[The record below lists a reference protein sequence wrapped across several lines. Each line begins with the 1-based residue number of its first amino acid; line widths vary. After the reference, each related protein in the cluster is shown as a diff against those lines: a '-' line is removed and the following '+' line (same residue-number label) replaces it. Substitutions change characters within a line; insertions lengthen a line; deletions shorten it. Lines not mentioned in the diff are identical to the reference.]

1 MKTLLELAKMF
12 VGFATLSG
20 VGWLLDMATYS
31 LAVRV
36 LGVPVFLANFVSSY
50 VGVTFVWFTS
60 LKTVFKQQNGGH
72 NVYLP
77 IYWGFQFF
85 SILIY
90 SQLLHLLT
98 DTMLGMTLVAGM
110 HIYIGIIAKIV
121 ITPFNLVTNFLF
133 MKLLVRFMLKAKRS
147 YAR

>member
-1 MKTLLELAKMF
+1 MKRLFDLAKVF
-12 VGFATLSG
+12 FGFATLSG

-36 LGVPVFLANFVSSY
+36 FGVPVFLANFVSSY

-60 LKTVFKQQNGGH
+60 LKTVFKQQGGGH
-72 NVYLP
+72 SVYLP

-98 DTMLGMTLVAGM
+98 DAMSGLTLVAGM
-110 HIYIGIIAKIV
+110 RIYVGIIAKIV
-121 ITPFNLVTNFLF
+121 ITPFNLVTNFIF

-147 YAR
+147 YV

>member
-1 MKTLLELAKMF
+1 MKRLLELVKVF
-12 VGFATLSG
+12 LGFATLSG
-20 VGWLLDMATYS
+20 VGWLLDMLTYS
-31 LAVRV
+31 LVVRV
-36 LGVPVFLANFVSSY
+36 LDVPVFFANFASSY

-60 LKTVFKQQNGGH
+60 LKTVFKQQSSGH
-72 NVYLP
+72 SVYLP

-98 DTMLGMTLVAGM
+98 DAMRGMAFFSAM

-133 MKLLVRFMLKAKRS
+133 MKLLVRFMMKAKRS
-147 YAR
+147 YV